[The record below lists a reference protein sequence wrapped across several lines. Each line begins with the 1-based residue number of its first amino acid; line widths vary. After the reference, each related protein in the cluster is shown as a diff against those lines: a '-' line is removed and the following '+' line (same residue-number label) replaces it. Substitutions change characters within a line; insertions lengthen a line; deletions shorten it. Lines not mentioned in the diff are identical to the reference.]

1 MVTLGPSS
9 SDTKTLCQL
18 LTAGMD
24 VARVNFS
31 HGNYESYRRLLDKLS
46 SASAQTGLRV
56 AKLMDTRGPEIRIG
70 TFATEGGVVHLKA
83 GDTFTFYS
91 HHVEGDAT
99 QVTIMSWTLWS
110 HVKVGDVLVL
120 DYGTI
125 YATVTRVATRAI
137 ETRIEN
143 SATLGSRKHVVVRE
157 VNVLKGNTA
166 RPDGAVVTGGHPR
179 GGETVAAS
187 SSKFRTSLLSY
198 KDTQDIAFAV
208 KHDFDFIAVS
218 YCAQAED
225 IDEVRSLPGVVES
238 GVKLLAKID
247 TLAAIAALPGLLE
260 SADGIMLCRS
270 EIALHMPIEQVSTL
284 QKSVIRACNIAG
296 KPVVVINHILY
307 TMASN
312 PSCTRSEASDV
323 ANMVLDGAD
332 CLALTNPTATGQYG
346 VSSLTA
352 LRRICHEAE
361 CAALAEQEYVLMRE
375 ARDNIGEEHKLIH
388 SLASSAV
395 KTAYDVQSP
404 VIIVFTESGT
414 AATTVAS
421 YRPHCPVI
429 AVTTSEKVAR
439 QLMIT
444 RSIRP
449 FVVGAMDRTDDVV
462 EYIIEKLRNLKVVAS
477 GDLVVHSSGAIQQ
490 SEAFASHF
498 LAVYLVN

>member
-1 MVTLGPSS
+1 
-9 SDTKTLCQL
+9 
-18 LTAGMD
+18 MD

-31 HGNYESYRRLLDKLS
+31 HGNYESYRQLLHSLD
-46 SASAQTGLRV
+46 SAASQTGLRV

-120 DYGTI
+120 DYGTV
-125 YATVTRVATRAI
+125 YAKVTRVATRAI

-166 RPDGAVVTGGHPR
+166 RPDGTVVTGAHPR
-179 GGETVAAS
+179 GGESVSS

-247 TLAAIAALPGLLE
+247 TLAAIAALPGLLRT
-260 SADGIMLCRS
+260 ADGIMLCRS

-332 CLALTNPTATGQYG
+332 SLALTNPTATGLYG
-346 VSSLTA
+346 VNSLTA

-361 CAALAEQEYVLMRE
+361 CAAHAEQEYVLMRE
-375 ARDNIGEEHKLIH
+375 ARDDIGEEYKLIH

-404 VIIVFTESGT
+404 VIIVFTESGS

-444 RSIRP
+444 RGIRP